1 MARKLI
7 APTDAPRTVAR
18 SAAGMGVAAAV
29 SRAFGAVRVLVIAAV
44 LGTTNL
50 GNAFGGSNSTS
61 NVLFELLAA
70 GALSAVLVPT
80 FVGMLDR
87 GDQPEAE
94 ELAGELLGSATVILG
109 LVSIVGVAL
118 SPWIAGLLTSAVR
131 DPHVAAQQRHLSTI
145 LLWFFIPQI
154 VLYGLGSITTA
165 VLTAQ
170 RRFLVPAI
178 APIGNT
184 VVMVSFLIAF
194 RVVAGPNPG
203 LELTGLEQVLLG
215 LGGTLG
221 VVAFVAAPTIALAR
235 TGFRLSP
242 KLSRRNERLKRM
254 LALSGWAGLQQA
266 FTALLLAAAIIV
278 GGGVEGGVVAYQAG
292 WVFFL
297 APYGIIAQPIHT
309 TILPELVGEVE
320 RGDMAAFTSSVR
332 WALDSMTML
341 LVPLTALALALAVP
355 AMRVLAFGAASSR
368 TGVSLLA
375 AALGSLVLGLLPYGA
390 FFLLARAWYVL
401 GDSRR
406 PAIAGGIAAVIGAGL
421 MALAG
426 AVTDHAST
434 VFALGAAHTVS
445 FVIASGMLVVA
456 LRSRVGHWILPP
468 VLPRVLAICVPVV
481 LGVWLVERAWAPMGR
496 WSSALARG
504 VLAPLAV
511 AVHFGIVRLSGTT
524 VTPRVPITGELA

>member
-1 MARKLI
+1 M
-7 APTDAPRTVAR
+7 
-18 SAAGMGVAAAV
+18 
-29 SRAFGAVRVLVIAAV
+29 
-44 LGTTNL
+44 
-50 GNAFGGSNSTS
+50 
-61 NVLFELLAA
+61 
-70 GALSAVLVPT
+70 
-80 FVGMLDR
+80 VG
-87 GDQPEAE
+87 
-94 ELAGELLGSATVILG
+94 
-109 LVSIVGVAL
+109 
-118 SPWIAGLLTSAVR
+118 
-131 DPHVAAQQRHLSTI
+131 
-145 LLWFFIPQI
+145 
-154 VLYGLGSITTA
+154 
-165 VLTAQ
+165 
-170 RRFLVPAI
+170 FLV
-178 APIGNT
+178 
-184 VVMVSFLIAF
+184 AF

-235 TGFRLSP
+235 TGFRLRP
-242 KLSRRNERLKRM
+242 KLSRRNERLKSM

-406 PAIAGGIAAVIGAGL
+406 PAIAGGVAAVIGAGL

-426 AVTDHAST
+426 ALTDHAAT

-468 VLPRVLAICVPVV
+468 VLPRVLAICVPVAV
-481 LGVWLVERAWAPMGR
+481 GVWLVERAWAPTGR
-496 WSSALARG
+496 WSSALALV
-504 VLAPLAV
+504 VLAPLAA
-511 AVHFGIVRLSGTT
+511 AVHFGIVRLSGTA
-524 VTPRVPITGELA
+524 VTPRVPIAGELA